1 MLKNLPIEDLKEG
14 MTFSNSIVNK
24 YGQVLISSGTQFQIR
39 HLSLFRT
46 WGIQFV
52 SVTCNE
58 NNTPNEEVNSEIKE
72 LAVEQLKRRLLW
84 EPQKEVELD
93 MFNMAIIHLVKRLSN
108 EQENNI

>member
-24 YGQVLISSGTQFQIR
+24 YGQILISSGTPFQIR

-46 WGIQFV
+46 WGIQYV
-52 SVTCNE
+52 SIICDE
-58 NNTPNEEVNSEIKE
+58 NTSHNEEVNSEVKD

-93 MFNMAIIHLVKRLSN
+93 MFNMAITHLVKRLSQ

>member
-1 MLKNLPIEDLKEG
+1 MLKNLPIEDLKDG
-14 MTFSNSIVNK
+14 MTFSNSIINK

-46 WGIQFV
+46 WGIQYV
-52 SVTCNE
+52 SVICDD
-58 NNTPNEEVNSEIKE
+58 NTISSEEENSELKD

-93 MFNMAIIHLVKRLSN
+93 MFNMAVSYLVKRLSQ
-108 EQENNI
+108 EQENSI